1 MKISENKKK
10 LIVLTGTTCSEKSST
25 ALNLYDL
32 IKSEIISADSML
44 VYRDFDIGSAKP
56 PISVRKKVKHHLI
69 DVVSPLEEFNAW
81 EYMRTSREIIK
92 KSEIKNFIIVGG
104 TQLYIKALLEGLD
117 IDISKDNEIRN
128 SIVNDFK
135 NKGLEYLYSKL
146 KKIDPEGAKSISSN
160 DKQRVIRYLEINY
173 STGMRVSEIFLRN
186 TKQRLQNIR
195 YIKVAMSI
203 EKDYLNKKIDERV
216 DKMIKDGLVDEVK
229 RLREIYPLN
238 IKPFRSIGYLE
249 INKYLNSDITL
260 ENAVE
265 LIKIRTKQFA
275 KRQRTW
281 LRKDSEINWFDK
293 YEDLITF
300 STKYGI
306 S

>member
-128 SIVNDFK
+128 SIINDFK
-135 NKGLEYLYSKL
+135 TLEIFGL
-146 KKIDPEGAKSISSN
+146 KKKIVVKSIQQDKGQKEMIKKMINNIENDLPSPISFQEIIDVTRGTFKILESVSSN
-160 DKQRVIRYLEINY
+160 GI
-173 STGMRVSEIFLRN
+173 
-186 TKQRLQNIR
+186 TKP
-195 YIKVAMSI
+195 
-203 EKDYLNKKIDERV
+203 
-216 DKMIKDGLVDEVK
+216 G
-229 RLREIYPLN
+229 
-238 IKPFRSIGYLE
+238 
-249 INKYLNSDITL
+249 
-260 ENAVE
+260 
-265 LIKIRTKQFA
+265 
-275 KRQRTW
+275 
-281 LRKDSEINWFDK
+281 
-293 YEDLITF
+293 
-300 STKYGI
+300 
-306 S
+306 

>member
-81 EYMRTSREIIK
+81 EYMRTSSEIIK

-128 SIVNDFK
+128 SIINDFK

-249 INKYLNSDITL
+249 IN
-260 ENAVE
+260 
-265 LIKIRTKQFA
+265 
-275 KRQRTW
+275 
-281 LRKDSEINWFDK
+281 
-293 YEDLITF
+293 
-300 STKYGI
+300 
-306 S
+306 